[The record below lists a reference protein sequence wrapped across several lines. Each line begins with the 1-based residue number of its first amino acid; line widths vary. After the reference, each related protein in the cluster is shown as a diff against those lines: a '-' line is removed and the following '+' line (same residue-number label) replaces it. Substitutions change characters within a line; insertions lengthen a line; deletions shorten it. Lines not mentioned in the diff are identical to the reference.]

1 MERRALLAAVLS
13 MLVLIVWQQLFP
25 PPPQPEVPASTSAP
39 ASSPAVVGAQPA
51 PSASPV
57 TSAASDVPGAVPSP
71 DVDLPSVQK
80 TLETSLYK
88 VVLTS
93 DGGGISGFWLK
104 DYPAYVPEHGPLTT
118 FTSLFSGGLP
128 PLPNDPTNLLDAPYP
143 ASTLLNLEGML
154 KETDRYRVVSASDK
168 QVVFERQT
176 GAVKVTRVYNFQPDS
191 YEVKL
196 EQTLQNIS
204 GSAVTVA
211 PVLSLYGKRLDPE
224 KEGKSSYAPHLHA
237 SYLMGGEHEIVQ
249 PSDFEEQPKKLVG
262 SVQWAAVDDRYFLR
276 ALVAEKAEPATITLS
291 HVAPL
296 VMKVSLDLGAMTLQA
311 GQSRTLKHSLFL
323 GPKVSEQLDKAGAGL
338 LTSLDYGILGPIS
351 QVLLWLLKQFYAAVQ
366 SWGLAIMLLTLLVK
380 AVLYPLFYK
389 QIESAQKM
397 KEFQPQMKALQEKH
411 GEDKVRLNQEMMRFM
426 QENKVNPLGGC
437 LPLLLQMP
445 IWFALYHV
453 LQNAVELYRETFL
466 YLPDLSASDPYG
478 VSPVILGVLMF
489 VQQKMTPPA
498 PGMDPM
504 QVKILQY
511 MPLMFAAMM
520 FTLPSGLVVYIM
532 VNTVLG
538 IAQQWYITQKLEREA
553 AQRVQVRPRV

>member
-25 PPPQPEVPASTSAP
+25 PPVLPEAPTSTSAP
-39 ASSPAVVGAQPA
+39 ASSPAAAVSQPA
-51 PSASPV
+51 ATASP
-57 TSAASDVPGAVPSP
+57 AASVPSTSTAPLP
-71 DVDLPSVQK
+71 DSDLPSVEK
-80 TLETSLYK
+80 TLETALYK

-93 DGGGISGFWLK
+93 DGGGIRSFLLK

-118 FTSLFSGGLP
+118 LSSLFSGGLP
-128 PLPNDPTNLLDAPYP
+128 PLPNDPTNLLDAPFP
-143 ASTLLNLEGML
+143 SSTLLQLDGVL
-154 KETDRYRVVSASDK
+154 KETDRYKVVSASEQ

-176 GAVKVTRVYNFQPDS
+176 GSLKVTRTYRFQPDS

-196 EQTLQNIS
+196 EQTLENLS
-204 GSAVTVA
+204 SSAVTVT

-237 SYLMGGEHEIVQ
+237 SYLMGDDHEIVQ
-249 PSDFEEQPKKLVG
+249 PTDFEEQPKKLVG
-262 SVQWAAVDDRYFLR
+262 TVQWTAVDDRYFLR
-276 ALVAEKAEPATITLS
+276 ALVAEKAEPATITMS

-311 GQSRTLKHSLFL
+311 GQSRTLKHSLFM
-323 GPKVSEQLDKAGAGL
+323 GPKVSEQLEKAGAGL
-338 LTSLDYGILGPIS
+338 LKSLDYGVLGPIS
-351 QVLLWLLKQFYAAVQ
+351 QVLLWLLKQFYAGVQ
-366 SWGLAIMLLTLLVK
+366 SWGLAITLLTLLVK

-397 KEFQPQMKALQEKH
+397 KEFQPQMKALQEKY

-453 LQNAVELYRETFL
+453 LQNAVELYREPFL
-466 YLPDLSASDPYG
+466 YLADLSASDPYG

-498 PGMDPM
+498 PGMDPV

-538 IAQQWYITQKLEREA
+538 IAQQWYVTQKLEREA
-553 AQRVQVRPRV
+553 AQRTATHARS